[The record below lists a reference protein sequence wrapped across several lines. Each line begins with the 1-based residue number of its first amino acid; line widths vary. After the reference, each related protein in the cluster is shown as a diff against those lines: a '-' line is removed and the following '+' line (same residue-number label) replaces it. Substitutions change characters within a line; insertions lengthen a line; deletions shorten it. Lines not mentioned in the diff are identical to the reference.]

1 MSDNRG
7 RSSLGLCHPKYEING
22 LIDSFADASI
32 ARFSYLHRFFNAKD
46 FSNFVKL
53 VRGVKKPKSI
63 SIKIINGPGVN
74 NGRTQ
79 PHEITY
85 KETNRSIVN
94 KIRTNDR
101 NFIGKFESEVKTIRG
116 LVDIAKQSPGGV
128 RELFISPWLEYQDV
142 PTDAFKTLADIVR
155 RYFSEAQIV
164 SNPRDNKSFH
174 KGFLR
179 EAHGDRPDP
188 SVDLVDLDGR
198 DWEGLDNKGPVDMI
212 AFANRYANCRRVDG
226 WGLCE
231 NGNSKDQDGWLPPQ
245 KRTAFPKTRDHKF
258 YRYWMRPDAI
268 VVNSPLNSNDTKGK
282 KVQDSTDGPKQGFVW
297 KLGEGKGYGVCLLPS
312 FVKSFK
318 SAKIVKNGKTLDVGK
333 SRGFYSHD
341 PAHARR
347 LIVDFKRHPSEL
359 PDNSVLVVDGNCWIL
374 EKPQFRI
381 D

>member
-7 RSSLGLCHPKYEING
+7 RSSLGLCHPKYDVKG
-22 LIDSFADASI
+22 LISSFADVPV

-46 FSNFVKL
+46 FSNFEKL
-53 VRGVKKPKSI
+53 VRGLNKPKSI

-85 KETNRSIVN
+85 KETNRSLVN

-101 NFIGKFESEVKTIRG
+101 NFLGKFEGEVKAIRR
-116 LVDIAKQSPGGV
+116 LVDVAQQSPGGV
-128 RELFISPWLEYQDV
+128 GELFISPWLEYQDV
-142 PTDAFKTLADIVR
+142 PEDAFKTLANIVK
-155 RYFSEAQIV
+155 RYFPEAQLV
-164 SNPRDNKSFH
+164 SNPRDNRSFC

-198 DWEGLDNKGPVDMI
+198 DWEGLDGKGPVDMI
-212 AFANRYANCRRVDG
+212 AFAKRYGNCKRVDC

-231 NGNSKDQDGWLPPQ
+231 NGNAKDEDWKRPEQ
-245 KRTAFPKTRDHKF
+245 RTAFPKTRDHKF
-258 YRYWMRPDAI
+258 YQYWHRADAI
-268 VVNSPLNSNDTKGK
+268 SVNSALNPNDTKGK

-297 KLGEGKGYGVCLLPS
+297 KLGEGKGYSVILLPS
-312 FVKSFK
+312 FVKGFK
-318 SAKIVKNGKTLDVGK
+318 SAKVIKNGKVLDVGT
-333 SRGFYSHD
+333 SRGFYKHD

-359 PDNSVLVVDGNCWIL
+359 PDNCVLVVDSNCWIL

>member
-7 RSSLGLCHPKYEING
+7 RSSLGLCHPKYDIKG
-22 LIDSFADASI
+22 LIDSFSNSSI
-32 ARFSYLHRFFNAKD
+32 ARMSYLHRFFNPKD
-46 FSNFVKL
+46 FSNFQKL
-53 VRGVKKPKSI
+53 VRGLSKPKSI

-85 KETNRSIVN
+85 KENNRSLVN
-94 KIRTNDR
+94 KIRTNDKA
-101 NFIGKFESEVKTIRG
+101 FLGKFEGEVKTIRG
-116 LVDIAKQSPGGV
+116 LVNVAEQSPGGV
-128 RELFISPWLEYQDV
+128 RELFISPWLEYQDL
-142 PTDAFKTLADIVR
+142 PSDAFKTLADIIR
-155 RYFSEAQIV
+155 RYFPEAQIV
-164 SNPRDNKSFH
+164 SNPRDNRSFIP
-174 KGFLR
+174 GFLR

-212 AFANRYANCRRVDG
+212 AFAKRYANCKRVDC

-231 NGNSKDQDGWLPPQ
+231 NGNVKDGPWLPPE
-245 KRTAFPKTRDHKF
+245 KRVSFPKGRDHKF
-258 YRYWMRPDAI
+258 YKYWMSPEALI
-268 VVNSPLNSNDTKGK
+268 VNSALNSSDTKGK
-282 KVQDSTDGPKQGFVW
+282 KLQDSTDGPKQGFVW
-297 KLGEGKGYGVCLLPS
+297 KLGEGKGYTVCLLPS

-318 SAKIVKNGKTLDVGK
+318 SAKVIKNGRALDIGT
-333 SRGFYSHD
+333 SRGFYKHD
-341 PAHARR
+341 PANARR